1 MDFTFKK
8 PIHLLAL
15 LLLFG
20 TFALFIASPLISL
33 FSSTQIPSLYS
44 DSMVPLQRLTI
55 EMLLL
60 FFQFLFVF
68 FGLILVPILWYKLVN
83 QLSLKEIFAK
93 VQLRRE
99 GLDMALLWGVITV
112 IAAFGV
118 TLTLG
123 LVYMY
128 LTKIDP
134 ETLSNITDLQQ
145 LFSVPSLYLLVA
157 IQPFCEEFFF
167 RGFLFE
173 KIQKT
178 AGIPLAVLLTSVLFG
193 VSHLSYTYAYAA
205 ITAVLLGVLFSLV
218 VIKTKNLYAAI
229 FAHTLINIA
238 SLTLY
243 FTGKSFGM

>member
-1 MDFTFKK
+1 MDFDVKK
-8 PIHLLAL
+8 PTHLVAL
-15 LLLFG
+15 LGLLG
-20 TFALFIASPLISL
+20 SLALFIVFPLVSLFLPTEIPAIYSPLMS
-33 FSSTQIPSLYS
+33 
-44 DSMVPLQRLTI
+44 PLQKLTV
-55 EMLLL
+55 EMVLL
-60 FFQFLFVF
+60 FVQFLFVF
-68 FGLILVPILWYKLVN
+68 AGLIFVPLLWYKVVN
-83 QLSLKEIFAK
+83 QISLKEMFSRL
-93 VQLRRE
+93 QLKKE
-99 GLDMALLWGVITV
+99 GLDMALLWGFLTV
-112 IAAFGV
+112 IVAFGI
-118 TLTLG
+118 TLTIG

-134 ETLSNITDLQQ
+134 NTLSNIPDLQQ
-145 LFSVPSLYLLVA
+145 LFSIPSLYLLVA

-178 AGIPLAVLLTSVLFG
+178 AGIPLAVIVTSVLFG

-205 ITAVLLGVLFSLV
+205 LTAVFLGVLFSLV

-229 FAHTLINIA
+229 FAHTLINIV

>member
-15 LLLFG
+15 LLLLA

-55 EMLLL
+55 EMMLL

-68 FGLILVPILWYKLVN
+68 FGLILVPILWYRVVN

-93 VQLRRE
+93 VQLRKE

-123 LVYMY
+123 LAYMY

-145 LFSVPSLYLLVA
+145 LFSVPSLYLLVT

-193 VSHLSYTYAYAA
+193 ISHLSYTYAYAA
-205 ITAVLLGVLFSLV
+205 VTAVLLGVLFSLV

>member
-1 MDFTFKK
+1 MV
-8 PIHLLAL
+8 
-15 LLLFG
+15 LLF
-20 TFALFIASPLISL
+20 
-33 FSSTQIPSLYS
+33 
-44 DSMVPLQRLTI
+44 V
-55 EMLLL
+55 
-60 FFQFLFVF
+60 QFLFVF
-68 FGLILVPILWYKLVN
+68 AGLIFVPLLWYKVVN
-83 QLSLKEIFAK
+83 QISLKEMFSRL
-93 VQLRRE
+93 QLKKE
-99 GLDMALLWGVITV
+99 GLDMALLWGFLTV
-112 IAAFGV
+112 IVAFGI
-118 TLTLG
+118 TLTIG

-134 ETLSNITDLQQ
+134 NTLSNIPDLQQ
-145 LFSVPSLYLLVA
+145 LFSIPSLYLLVA

-178 AGIPLAVLLTSVLFG
+178 AGIPLAVIITSVLFG

-205 ITAVLLGVLFSLV
+205 LTAVFLGVLFSLV

-229 FAHTLINIA
+229 FAHTLINIV